1 MDNRLSYYLPDKT
14 ECWKLMFFLVIGVL
28 CSVML
33 IAGVSL
39 ADSSLEDLAA
49 GGSGGLEEQSLMT
62 VPFLL
67 SYLMGFVP
75 AFVYI
80 WYKAGRAKKERS
92 CYGNPAVK
100 INVPQFG
107 EKHPFLVLSISLLGF
122 VALVFALDALP
133 SPVKEQSDLLSGKY
147 PLWLVLLI
155 SGVCAPLFEELIF
168 RGLMLR
174 GLLRTMSPVYAILW
188 TSVFFAIIHL
198 NAQQAFPAFFCG
210 VFLGWIYYKTGCYWM
225 AVALHALN
233 NVSAILI
240 SHFTGL
246 DSSVSLRT
254 VMDNDTVFFV
264 LLLASLGLLFS
275 SVLIINRMIPSNENE
290 K

>member
-1 MDNRLSYYLPDKT
+1 MDNRLSYYLPDRT
-14 ECWKLMFFLVIGVL
+14 ECWKLMFVLAFGVF
-28 CSVML
+28 CVSML
-33 IAGVSL
+33 IAGVL
-39 ADSSLEDLAA
+39 LPDSGLQEQAA
-49 GGSGGLEEQSLMT
+49 GDPGVTGEKNIMP
-62 VPFLL
+62 VWILL
-67 SYLMGFVP
+67 FYVLGYVP
-75 AFVYI
+75 ASVYI
-80 WYKAGRAKKERS
+80 WYKAGRSKKGT
-92 CYGNPAVK
+92 CHYGKPVVRIDA
-100 INVPQFG
+100 PQFG
-107 EKHPFLVLSISLLGF
+107 EKHPFLVLLISLLGF
-122 VALVFALDALP
+122 IALVFALDALP

-147 PLWLVLLI
+147 PLWLVLSI

-210 VFLGWIYYKTGCYWM
+210 VFLGWIYYKTGSYWM

-233 NVSAILI
+233 NISAILI

-246 DSSVSLRT
+246 DSSVSFRT
-254 VMDNDTVFFV
+254 AMDNDTVFFV
-264 LLLASLGLLFS
+264 LLLASLGLLLS
-275 SVLIINRMIPSNENE
+275 SVLIINRMIPSNKNE